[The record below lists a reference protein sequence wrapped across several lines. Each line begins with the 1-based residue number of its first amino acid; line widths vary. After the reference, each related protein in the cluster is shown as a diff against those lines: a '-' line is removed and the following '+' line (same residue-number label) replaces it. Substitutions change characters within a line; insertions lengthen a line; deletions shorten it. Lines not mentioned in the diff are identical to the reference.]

1 MKRSLAAATVVVA
14 CLPLLAACGD
24 DGPEAGDKP
33 VIEVTEQGA
42 EPRASFAYDL
52 EVGHTE
58 TTTMTLDQSIDAGQ
72 VVDSPALELV
82 LTTEVTEATDDE
94 ITAVSTYTGARV
106 VDDDDPSAAQVEAAI
121 EPMVGYRTTTTFT
134 RFGELVDSESEIPDG
149 VTGQVREMLEQLGN
163 QAESLTVAFPDDDL
177 GVGATWTATSAL
189 ELSGI
194 EVEQTASYELVS
206 LDGEEYEISVEL
218 TQDYRSGEAEGFEVT
233 GGDGRTTGTIRGTI
247 GTVFPASST
256 SEGSTS
262 VDVES
267 GGQSQTVTTDT
278 ELTVSTEV
286 G

>member
-106 VDDDDPSAAQVEAAI
+106 VDDNDPSAAQVEAAI
-121 EPMVGYRTTTTFT
+121 EPMVGYKTTTTFT